1 MELNKKLRLFSL
13 ILNACMLTFLV
24 LAFFMPDYRLFV
36 LLTLVILIVRLTIDS
51 SSQFVLNA
59 KNLLIM
65 SLACALACLA
75 AVGLYLY
82 FFLFSG
88 K

>member
-13 ILNACMLTFLV
+13 ILNACMLAFLV

-65 SLACALACLA
+65 SLVCGLLVCA
-75 AVGLYLY
+75 AVGLYL
-82 FFLFSG
+82 FFFFRR
-88 K
+88 